1 MIIRTIYQ
9 GNKKKCS
16 PFYSYPAF
24 VKSSLFT
31 GSINSLTG
39 LLMPEEETVAQ
50 TYHAKISERL
60 KGNQQELWR
69 SNCTCVNLVK
79 MNTEPAGAWSK
90 NLKIWNGMWEMLDV
104 GHLILFYLF
113 FFPYGRQKRNISRNS
128 SFQILFSFL
137 FHVVL
142 TFIVFLYPHL
152 GKIVT
157 FAMNSTEF
165 NGCQITEIQ
174 SSMWRN

>member
-9 GNKKKCS
+9 RNKKKCS

-39 LLMPEEETVAQ
+39 LLTPEEETVAQ

-60 KGNQQELWR
+60 KGNQQDLWR

-79 MNTEPAGAWSK
+79 MNTETAGAWSK
-90 NLKIWNGMWEMLDV
+90 KLKIWNGMWEMLDV
-104 GHLILFYLF
+104 GPLILF
-113 FFPYGRQKRNISRNS
+113 IS
-128 SFQILFSFL
+128 SFSLMED
-137 FHVVL
+137 
-142 TFIVFLYPHL
+142 
-152 GKIVT
+152 KR
-157 FAMNSTEF
+157 
-165 NGCQITEIQ
+165 EI
-174 SSMWRN
+174 SVGTPPFKFCFPFYFMWF